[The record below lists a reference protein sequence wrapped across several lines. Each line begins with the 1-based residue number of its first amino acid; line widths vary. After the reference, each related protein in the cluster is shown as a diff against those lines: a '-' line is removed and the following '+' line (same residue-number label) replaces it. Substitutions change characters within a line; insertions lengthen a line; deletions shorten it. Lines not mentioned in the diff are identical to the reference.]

1 MTAYTDKELRDEAK
15 RAIRDNAKTTKQRT
29 RYLGFEIRIHDH
41 GTTLFAHGER
51 IDDLPTP
58 ERFSIAIA
66 I

>member
-1 MTAYTDKELRDEAK
+1 
-15 RAIRDNAKTTKQRT
+15 
-29 RYLGFEIRIHDH
+29 LGFEIRIHDH